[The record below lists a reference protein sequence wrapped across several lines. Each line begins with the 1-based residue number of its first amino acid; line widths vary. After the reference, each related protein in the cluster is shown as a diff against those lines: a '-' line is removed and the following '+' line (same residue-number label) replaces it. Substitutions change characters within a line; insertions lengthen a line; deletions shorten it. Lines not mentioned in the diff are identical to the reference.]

1 MLADI
6 VPVDPDNFPHGGSN
20 GATMRF
26 PPETDS
32 ADNSGLEERPLR
44 SWTLST
50 RDSPWRDI
58 SNSDLWVFAAYVA
71 TKWVGGPVIDFVPGR
86 IDADLW

>member
-6 VPVDPDNFPHGGSN
+6 VPVDYDPDNFPHGGSN

-32 ADNSGLEERPLR
+32 ADNSGLEEAIAKLDPIYERFFLEGHFQPGPEGFR
-44 SWTLST
+44 
-50 RDSPWRDI
+50 RVRGDQ
-58 SNSDLWVFAAYVA
+58 
-71 TKWVGGPVIDFVPGR
+71 VGGRPCD
-86 IDADLW
+86 